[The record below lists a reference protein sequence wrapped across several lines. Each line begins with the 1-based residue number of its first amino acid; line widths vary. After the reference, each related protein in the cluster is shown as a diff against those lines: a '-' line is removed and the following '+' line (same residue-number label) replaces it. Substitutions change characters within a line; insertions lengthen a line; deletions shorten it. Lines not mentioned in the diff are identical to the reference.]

1 MSGRRPARW
10 ADLTFDEQD
19 MLRKLNRGATTLMI
33 DTQVDHMIARG
44 LAERRPSGPGLS
56 PLGRDI
62 MTRMVAERGKP
73 A

>member
-1 MSGRRPARW
+1 
-10 ADLTFDEQD
+10 